1 MTISVGVYF
10 IKPRILLIAPNQN
23 KKKSKL
29 KVLYSTHKLFTVF
42 KQISNLKPI
51 NNGESDLKV
60 AMKMVAKT
68 NKGPDQQIPSMGC
81 NIKWFN

>member
-51 NNGESDLKV
+51 NNDTKIICLEIKKNNKINNFLLK
-60 AMKMVAKT
+60 
-68 NKGPDQQIPSMGC
+68 
-81 NIKWFN
+81 